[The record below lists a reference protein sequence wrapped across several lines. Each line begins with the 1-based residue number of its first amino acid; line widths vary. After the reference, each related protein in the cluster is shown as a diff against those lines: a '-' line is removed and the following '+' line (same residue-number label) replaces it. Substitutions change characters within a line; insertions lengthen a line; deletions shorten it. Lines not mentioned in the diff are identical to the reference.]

1 MPSPRAS
8 RAPSEPLDGRGVA
21 AGQRRARAAK
31 PETKVIIARG
41 DRVQAVH
48 ISPSLM
54 ILAGVCFVLFSALY
68 FGSTAY
74 LVFRDDWARQ
84 DRGEEATLREG
95 YEDRITALR
104 NEIERIRSRR
114 AVDHAT
120 VEQKVEQLLD
130 RQDEIGQRQE
140 MLDRLTEAARRAGFD
155 VPPPLPPRKDASR
168 DTKDAGKQA
177 SAEGIARPL
186 VTLASVTGANGRDP
200 LAPLPGAD
208 RIDGIASQLD
218 AVESAQDVA
227 VATMRS
233 SVASRADRIAT
244 LLKRVGRKLPRTTE
258 AEDVGGPFV
267 PLPEGTED
275 ERFATDVSLLS
286 SELARLASLRQV
298 ALMLPWSQPIV
309 GAPISSGFGP
319 RLDPF
324 LGRPAMHTGIDFR
337 APRGMPAR
345 SVAAGTVIAAEWN
358 GGYGNMVDVD
368 HGNGVVTR
376 YGHLSAITVRVGD
389 HVEAGGKIGRV
400 GSTGRSTGP
409 HLHYEIRLDGDA
421 IDPMRFIKAGREM
434 AALL

>member
-1 MPSPRAS
+1 
-8 RAPSEPLDGRGVA
+8 VA
-21 AGQRRARAAK
+21 AGQRRARAAR

-41 DRVQAVH
+41 DRLQAVH

-84 DRGEEATLREG
+84 DRGEEATLRES

-140 MLDRLTEAARRAGFD
+140 MLDKLTEAARKAGFD
-155 VPPPLPPRKDASR
+155 VPPPLPLRKDAGR
-168 DTKDAGKQA
+168 DAKDAGKQA
-177 SAEGIARPL
+177 NADGIARPL
-186 VTLASVTGANGRDP
+186 VTLANVTGANARDP

-218 AVESAQDVA
+218 AMQSAQDMA
-227 VATMRS
+227 VATMRTS
-233 SVASRADRIAT
+233 IASRADRIAM
-244 LLKRVGRKLPRTTE
+244 LLKRVGRKLPRAAT

-275 ERFATDVSLLS
+275 ERFASDVSLLS
-286 SELARLASLRQV
+286 SELTRFASLRQV
-298 ALMLPWSQPIV
+298 ALALPWSQPIV

-376 YGHLSAITVRVGD
+376 YGHLSAITVRVGE
-389 HVEAGGKIGRV
+389 HVDAGGKIGRV